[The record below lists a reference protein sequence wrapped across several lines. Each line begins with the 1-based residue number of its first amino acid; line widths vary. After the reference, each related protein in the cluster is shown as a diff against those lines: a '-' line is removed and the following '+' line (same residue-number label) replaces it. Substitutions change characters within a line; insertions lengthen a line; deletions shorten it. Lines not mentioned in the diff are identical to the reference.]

1 MDKKC
6 CVNIAIII
14 AILLAISIGLIA
26 GAFESVSILRFGI
39 LFDSAKV
46 QLINK
51 DNYLYL
57 SGRYH
62 AGLGN
67 NFIELPSKR
76 VTLVFSNDATI
87 KKSSDYSES
96 SITTRTIEG
105 IPLDTTVSCQIRLVD
120 DKVLSIVDQAR
131 KDFNKKF
138 VNTVRLLNLFDTKS
152 YKPILATVMKSTIL
166 DVLSTYKLNQ
176 VFNERSISLFIST
189 FIRYYR
195 DTR

>member
-1 MDKKC
+1 MSKKSL
-6 CVNIAIII
+6 CVKIAIVS
-14 AILLAISIGLIA
+14 AILLAIIIGLIA
-26 GAFESVSILRFGI
+26 GAFESVSVLRFGI
-39 LFDSAKV
+39 LYDSAKV
-46 QLINK
+46 QLVNK
-51 DNYLYL
+51 ENYLYL

-76 VTLVFSNDATI
+76 VTLVFSNDQTI
-87 KKSSDYSES
+87 KKSSDYSEE

-120 DKVLSIVDQAR
+120 DKILANDDQNR

-138 VNTVRLLNLFDTKS
+138 INTVRLLNLYDKES
-152 YKPILATVMKSTIL
+152 YKPILATIMKSTIL

-176 VFNERSISLFIST
+176 VFNERYIFKNINFFMSNKKI
-189 FIRYYR
+189 
-195 DTR
+195 